1 MELRQLKYFVIVAEE
16 LQFLSASRRLLV
28 SQPALSQ
35 QIKLLEDE
43 LGVDLFIKIKRQI
56 YRKVELTEAG
66 KLFLKDAQKIIQL
79 CNKAKERIKDV
90 AAAKKSFK
98 LGTYRMLTGQLILDT
113 LALFGRNFPDI
124 DITIVELPTILSV
137 QEALLDET
145 IDFGISV
152 LPVNYKGLDYISLKK
167 SQLSV
172 ILSKNHPLAN
182 EEKLTLAALHQERW
196 IEIDA
201 SVHPIFEA
209 IEKLCIKA
217 GFNRRQN
224 IIQEVSSLDM
234 MAQLVGMGK
243 GIALV
248 PSFFDAS
255 AVSNIVNKSLEDT
268 LIEFEQC
275 LVFRA
280 DRFDAIAKQ
289 MLDVGIEKIKS
300 VV

>member
-1 MELRQLKYFVIVAEE
+1 MEFRQLKYFVAVAEE
-16 LQFLSASRRLLV
+16 RQFLSASRKLLV

-66 KLFLKDAQKIIQL
+66 KVFLKDAQKIVQL
-79 CNKAKERIKDV
+79 CNKAKERVKDAV
-90 AAAKKSFK
+90 AAKKSLK

-113 LALFGRNFPDI
+113 LALFADNFPEI

-152 LPVNYKGLDYISLKK
+152 LPINYKGLDYLSLKK
-167 SQLSV
+167 SHLSV
-172 ILSKNHPLAN
+172 ILSKNHPFAH
-182 EEKLTLAALHQERW
+182 EDKLTLAALNQERW

-201 SVHPIFEA
+201 SVHPIFEE
-209 IEKLCIKA
+209 IERLCIKA
-217 GFNRRQN
+217 GFNRRPH
-224 IIQEVSSLDM
+224 IIQEVSSLEI

-248 PSFFDAS
+248 PSFFDTT
-255 AVSNIVNKSLEDT
+255 AVVNIVNKPLDDT

-275 LVFRA
+275 LVFRT
-280 DRFDAIAKQ
+280 DRFRE
-289 MLDVGIEKIKS
+289 MSNVLKIS
-300 VV
+300 EIIG

>member
-1 MELRQLKYFVIVAEE
+1 MELRQLKYFVTVAEE
-16 LQFLSASRRLLV
+16 LQFSSASRKLLV

-35 QIKLLEDE
+35 QISLLEQE
-43 LGVDLFIKIKRQI
+43 LGVDLFIKVKRQI

-66 KLFLKDAQKIIQL
+66 QVFLKDAQKIVQL
-79 CNKAKERIKDV
+79 CNKAKERVKDIV
-90 AAAKKSFK
+90 ASKKNLR

-113 LALFGRNFPDI
+113 LALFSKNFSEMDL
-124 DITIVELPTILSV
+124 TIVELPTILSV

-152 LPVNYKGLDYISLKK
+152 LPINYSGLDYLTLKK
-167 SQLSV
+167 SHLRV
-172 ILSKNHPLAN
+172 ILSKNHPLADA
-182 EEKLTLAALHQERW
+182 EKLTLAALHEERW

-201 SVHPIFEA
+201 AVHPIFE
-209 IEKLCIKA
+209 EVERLCIKA
-217 GFNRRQN
+217 GFNRRPH
-224 IIQEVSSLDM
+224 IIQEVSSLEI

-248 PSFFDAS
+248 PSFFDTS
-255 AVSNIVNKSLEDT
+255 AVTNIVNKPLEDT

-280 DRFDAIAKQ
+280 DRFRE
-289 MLDVGIEKIKS
+289 MR
-300 VV
+300 VVLKKDSPF

>member
-1 MELRQLKYFVIVAEE
+1 MELRQLKYFVTVAEE
-16 LQFLSASRRLLV
+16 LQFLSASRKLLV

-56 YRKVELTEAG
+56 YRKVELTEVG
-66 KLFLKDAQKIIQL
+66 KVFLKDAQKIL
-79 CNKAKERIKDV
+79 KLSNEAKERIKNI
-90 AAAKKSFK
+90 AASKKSLK

-113 LALFGRNFPDI
+113 LALFARNFPETDL
-124 DITIVELPTILSV
+124 TIVELPTILSV

-152 LPVNYKGLDYISLKK
+152 LPINYKGLDYISLKK

-172 ILSKNHPLAN
+172 ILYKNHPFAN
-182 EEKLTLAALHQERW
+182 KKKLTLAALHAERW

-201 SVHPIFEA
+201 AVHPIFEA
-209 IEKLCIKA
+209 VEKMCIKA
-217 GFNRRQN
+217 GFNRRPN
-224 IIQEVSSLDM
+224 IVQEVSSLDIL
-234 MAQLVGMGK
+234 AQLVGMGK

-248 PSFFDAS
+248 PSFFDTS
-255 AVSNIVNKSLEDT
+255 TISNVVNKPLEDA

-275 LVFRA
+275 LVFRK
-280 DRFDAIAKQ
+280 DRFNEMSA
-289 MLDVGIEKIKS
+289 MLIDS
-300 VV
+300 

>member
-1 MELRQLKYFVIVAEE
+1 MELRQLKYFVTVAEE
-16 LQFLSASRRLLV
+16 LQFLSASRKLLV

-56 YRKVELTEAG
+56 YRKVELTEVG
-66 KLFLKDAQKIIQL
+66 KVFLKDAQKIL
-79 CNKAKERIKDV
+79 KLSNEAKERIKNI
-90 AAAKKSFK
+90 AASKKSLK

-113 LALFGRNFPDI
+113 LALFARNFPETDL
-124 DITIVELPTILSV
+124 TIVELPTILSV

-152 LPVNYKGLDYISLKK
+152 LPINYKGLDYISLKK

-172 ILSKNHPLAN
+172 ILYKNHPFAN
-182 EEKLTLAALHQERW
+182 KKKLTLAALHAERW

-201 SVHPIFEA
+201 AVHPIFEA
-209 IEKLCIKA
+209 VEKMCIKA
-217 GFNRRQN
+217 GFNRRPN
-224 IIQEVSSLDM
+224 IVQEVSSLDIL
-234 MAQLVGMGK
+234 AQLVGMGK

-248 PSFFDAS
+248 PSFFDTS
-255 AVSNIVNKSLEDT
+255 TISNVVNKPLEDA

-275 LVFRA
+275 LVFRK
-280 DRFDAIAKQ
+280 DRFGEMSA
-289 MLDVGIEKIKS
+289 MLMDS
-300 VV
+300 